1 MNVKGTFMTDAL
13 HRTVVADS
21 HADAVDVGTLP
32 PVGVVP
38 KKMHAQVIR
47 PDRYGDPATA
57 FAHEIIDTPTVGR
70 GEVLIAVMAAGVNYN
85 NVWAARGYPVDQVA
99 TRQRRGEAENFHVGG
114 SDASGIVYAVG
125 EGVDGIEI
133 GAEVV
138 IHPGVW
144 DADDPWVQAGRDPMI
159 APSAKI
165 WGYDTNYGSFGQFA
179 RVQAH
184 QVMPKAAH
192 LSWAEAAAPTLVGTT
207 AYRMLYGWSG
217 NTLSEGD
224 LVLVWGGSGG
234 LGTQACQLV
243 KDAGGRAVAVVSDDE
258 RGAFAMKYGAIG
270 YINRREF
277 DHWGVP
283 PLVDDTAGQKEWTTG
298 VRAFGKKLWE
308 VAGSREDPAIVFEHP
323 GAATVPTS
331 VFVCQP
337 GGMVVICAGTAGF
350 DAMVDLRYHW
360 TRQKR
365 LQGSHGTNDEQA
377 LAYNQLVIDGRI
389 DPCVGRV
396 LPMDDIALSHAQMG
410 RGEEVFGNTVHL
422 IGAASPEEG
431 RTADWPRPRPTAA
444 N

>member
-1 MNVKGTFMTDAL
+1 MTEVMA
-13 HRTVVADS
+13 RQVVS
-21 HADAVDVGTLP
+21 HATTDAVDPGTLP
-32 PVGVVP
+32 PLGVVP
-38 KKMHAQVIR
+38 TMMHAQVVR
-47 PDRYGDPATA
+47 PERYGDPATA
-57 FAHEIIDTPTVGR
+57 FEHELVETPTLGA

-99 TRQRRGEAENFHVGG
+99 ARQRRGDSESFHIGG

-125 EGVDGIEI
+125 EGVTGIDI
-133 GAEVV
+133 GDEVV
-138 IHPGVW
+138 VHPGVW
-144 DADDPWVQAGRDPMI
+144 DETDSWITAGRDQMI

-184 QVMPKAAH
+184 QVLPKAAH

-207 AYRMLYGWSG
+207 AYRMLHGWTG
-217 NTLSEGD
+217 NTVTEGD

-243 KDAGGRAVAVVSDDE
+243 REAGGRAIAVVSDDD

-277 DHWGVP
+277 DHWGIP
-283 PLVDDTAGQKEWTTG
+283 PLVDDTAGQKAWTAG
-298 VRAFGKKLWE
+298 ARAFGKKIWE
-308 VAGSREDPAIVFEHP
+308 IAGSREDPAIVFEHP
-323 GAATVPTS
+323 GTATIPTS
-331 VFVCQP
+331 IFVCQP
-337 GGMVVICAGTAGF
+337 GGMVAICAGTTGF

-377 LAYNQLVIDGRI
+377 IAYNQLVLDGKI
-389 DPCVGRV
+389 DPVVGRV
-396 LPMDDIALSHAQMG
+396 LPMDDIAMSHAQMG

-422 IGAASPEEG
+422 IGAKFPDEG
-431 RTADWPRPRPTAA
+431 RRG
-444 N
+444 